1 MGTCGAVPKVKEDKK
16 DNPITIFR
24 DEILKKHNEIRK
36 THGSPELTLNIVL
49 NNMAQ
54 NYAKQILDSKGRK
67 AFPIN
72 TYNDSAVGE
81 NVIISSKKEPNEIFE
96 KWYNEKNLYDFSL
109 NKFQKGTGHFTQ
121 IVWKTTKEVG
131 FGLEADDKNNI
142 CCVALY
148 YPGGNVIG
156 EFSSNV
162 TDNIKIK

>member
-1 MGTCGAVPKVKEDKK
+1 MGTCGSVPSVKEG
-16 DNPITIFR
+16 PIDSDLISFR
-24 DEILKKHNEIRK
+24 DEILKKHNEIRQL
-36 THGSPELTLNIVL
+36 HGSPELTPNTSL
-49 NNMAQ
+49 NNKAQ
-54 NYAKQILDSKGRK
+54 DYAKQILDSQGKK
-67 AFPIN
+67 AFPAN

-96 KWYNEKNLYDFSL
+96 KWYNEKNSYDFSL

-121 IVWKTTKEVG
+121 IVWKETKEIG
-131 FGLEADDKNNI
+131 IGLEKDDKNNI

-162 TDNIKIK
+162 KDSINFK

>member
-24 DEILKKHNEIRK
+24 EEILKKHNEIRK
-36 THGSPELTLNIVL
+36 AHGSPELTLNIVL

-54 NYAKQILDSKGRK
+54 NYAKQILDSQGRK

-72 TYNDSAVGE
+72 IYNDSAVGE

-162 TDNIKIK
+162 TDNINIK